1 MNWDMVDIEAS
12 KPSWIW
18 VILVHPIWSFLGPEF
33 QASTVQK
40 GDGTTL
46 PDPQTKTHCCWEQS
60 RQVPFFSPFWDTVKS
75 KQPWTRGLF
84 ILNIP
89 KVAQATWHSRFR
101 TKDTLWPWENSK
113 MPPGSSDNFFQG
125 RGQGGQGTLLI
136 GQLVIDPTP
145 IQHNW
150 YLSSAQSAMA
160 YHGIPWYVAIDSAKW
175 SCKWNMC
182 IWNYK
187 FWPKSFHV
195 SMPFSGMKSAMYVN
209 VLNSTNCSKHTFCH
223 VDFAIL
229 ELYTL

>member
-1 MNWDMVDIEAS
+1 M
-12 KPSWIW
+12 W
-18 VILVHPIWSFLGPEF
+18 VILVHPIWSFLRPEF

-46 PDPQTKTHCCWEQS
+46 PDPQTKTHCCWEGTI
-60 RQVPFFSPFWDTVKS
+60 F
-75 KQPWTRGLF
+75 QPLLGYCEEQTTRTRGLF

-101 TKDTLWPWENSK
+101 TKDTLWPWEDSK
-113 MPPGSSDNFFQG
+113 MPPGSSDKFLQG

-175 SCKWNMC
+175 SCKWNICIMC
-182 IWNYK
+182 IWNYTPRRLK

-209 VLNSTNCSKHTFCH
+209 VLKSTNCLKHTFCH